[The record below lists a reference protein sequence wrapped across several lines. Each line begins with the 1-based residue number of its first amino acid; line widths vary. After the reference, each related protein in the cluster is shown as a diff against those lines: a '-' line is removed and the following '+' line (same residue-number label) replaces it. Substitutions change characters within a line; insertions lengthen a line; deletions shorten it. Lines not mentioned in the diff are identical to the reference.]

1 MVGTRD
7 RHITVPRPMHEAVIT
22 VAAERGVTFSDVVVA
37 ALDTYL
43 PAVTKWQP
51 IRLPGRVDG

>member
-1 MVGTRD
+1 
-7 RHITVPRPMHEAVIT
+7 MHEAVIT